1 MTRRVLVLAEGQ
13 TELVF
18 VRDALQPHLRR
29 FQVEIV
35 ATSLGGVSNWS
46 QLQREIRMLCRDSNA
61 VVTTLL
67 DLYGLPSDTPGVS
80 RAIVDP
86 RARVQHIEHSIN
98 ETIDSQNLRA
108 HLQLHEFEAF
118 LFVDVEVTA
127 SAAGLS
133 ARAVRS
139 AIATALKTAA
149 EPELVNDSPNTAPSK
164 RIAGAW
170 PDFSKTVDSGRIAA
184 TLGLERLRVACPH
197 FGEWLTWLESL
208 GTSPR

>member
-1 MTRRVLVLAEGQ
+1 
-13 TELVF
+13 LVF
-18 VRDALQPHLRR
+18 VRDVLHPHLRR

-35 ATSLGGVSNWS
+35 ATSLGGVSKWS
-46 QLQREIRMLCRDSNA
+46 QLQRQIRLLCRDSNA

-80 RAIVDP
+80 QAIVDP

-98 ETIDSQNLRA
+98 EAIDSQNLRA
-108 HLQLHEFEAF
+108 HMQLHEFEAF

-127 SAAGLS
+127 SAAGRS
-133 ARAVRS
+133 APAVRS
-139 AIATALKTAA
+139 AIATALRTAA

-164 RIAGAW
+164 RMKGAW
-170 PDFSKTVDSGRIAA
+170 PDFSKTVDGTRIVE
-184 TLGLERLRVACPH
+184 TLGLERLRSGCPH
-197 FGEWLTWLESL
+197 FGQWLTWLESL